1 MPAIDATLKQ
11 SAVKVFLKAERATLI
26 RDRLKVATVGV
37 IMDVRFALCWV
48 RCCGEAVDRQS

>member
-26 RDRLKVATVGV
+26 RERLKVATVGV
-37 IMDVRFALCWV
+37 MMDVRFAPCWV
-48 RCCGEAVDRQS
+48 R